1 MSKIIYRK
9 PQAQVDPINDSTFN
23 PFSKPIAKVK
33 TNEIIIIHSWDAF
46 GGVVNKKQTFEEAL
60 QRGKVGSLNPITGPL
75 YILDAK
81 PGDTLEIKI
90 IDIKLPNIGG
100 TSIIPGF
107 GALEG
112 WLTYSEPRTKISEIK
127 NNAITYETDDK
138 RKIEIQAEPFIGTI
152 GVSPKYEAIQT
163 LTPGT
168 HGGNMD
174 CPDVKPGNTLYLPI
188 YQEGALFGLGDVHA
202 IQGDGEICGTAVEIE
217 ATVTLEF
224 NLIKK
229 SINWPRIESG
239 TEIMTVCSARPLEDA
254 ARLAY
259 NELINWLVE
268 DFGWSQM
275 DAYMFLSL
283 TAKARIAQI
292 VDPLYTVVAKLEK
305 KYLLK

>member
-1 MSKIIYRK
+1 L
-9 PQAQVDPINDSTFN
+9 DPINNSTFN
-23 PFSKPIAKVK
+23 PFTKPIAKVK
-33 TNEIIIIHSWDAF
+33 TGEIITIHSWDAY
-46 GGVVNKKQTFEEAL
+46 GGVVNKEQTFEEAL
-60 QRGKVGSLNPITGPL
+60 ERGKVGSLNPITGP
-75 YILDAK
+75 IHIMDAK

-90 IDIKLPNIGG
+90 IDIKLPDIGG

-112 WLTYSEPRTKISEIK
+112 WLTHFEPRTKISEI
-127 NNAITYETDDK
+127 NNNIIIYERDNLE
-138 RKIEIQAEPFIGTI
+138 KIEIQAEPFIGTI
-152 GVSPKYEAIQT
+152 GVSPKYEALQT

-174 CPDVKPGNTLYLPI
+174 CPDVKPGNSLYLPV

-202 IQGDGEICGTAVEIE
+202 VQGDGEICGTAVEID
-217 ATVTLEF
+217 AIVTLEF

-229 SINWPRIESG
+229 TINWPRIESDS
-239 TEIMTVCSARPLEDA
+239 EIMVVCSARPLEDA

-259 NELINWLVE
+259 KELINWLVE

-292 VDPLYTVVAKLEK
+292 VDPLYTVVVKLEK
-305 KYLLK
+305 KYLGK